1 MPTFSLVPELTFR
14 RSLIYPPADRSSS
27 PTAATSAFVV
37 RTQRRCVGIEIYAS
51 SEYESLFGKG
61 KGSLVNPL
69 RAGTKGFWKFWIF
82 DASREVEGATCP
94 VPMETGARS
103 FSKANA
109 RRGERL
115 RFRRRSCVSR
125 GRLVLLPTLGHTSHP
140 PRATGSRRRAPC
152 RLHGSR
158 SEEHT

>member
-1 MPTFSLVPELTFR
+1 M
-14 RSLIYPPADRSSS
+14 
-27 PTAATSAFVV
+27 
-37 RTQRRCVGIEIYAS
+37 GIEIYAS

-115 RFRRRSCVSR
+115 PHMAATKIKSSLQNLRSLR
-125 GRLVLLPTLGHTSHP
+125 MMLAGIMRP
-140 PRATGSRRRAPC
+140 
-152 RLHGSR
+152 
-158 SEEHT
+158 